1 MNAAALLS
9 HYDSAQLWPSAT
21 GLSSAGLS
29 DAGLS
34 TTQAYAQALEVR
46 ALRIARGEQP
56 RGYKIG
62 FTNRNIWARYNVAA
76 PIWGSVYS
84 STLLQGD
91 SDSEQAIQV
100 PLHGISQPRLEP
112 EAVLCL
118 ESVPPADCSLQVLFN
133 CLDWIAPGFEIV
145 QSHLPDWKFTA
156 ADAIADGSLHARLIV
171 GKRVK
176 VAQTAKSADEFSSI
190 MASASVNLSESGIQ
204 RESGQGSAVLGD
216 PLHALHYFLQELR
229 QCPGA
234 PDVQAGDVITTG
246 TWTDAWPIAAG
257 QAWRA
262 EFSDPLPSLAICLV

>member
-1 MNAAALLS
+1 MNAAALLL
-9 HYDSAQLWPSAT
+9 HYDSAQLWPRAT
-21 GLSSAGLS
+21 SLNVA
-29 DAGLS
+29 
-34 TTQAYAQALEVR
+34 QAYAQSLEVR

-62 FTNRNIWARYNVAA
+62 FTNRNIWARYNVTA

-91 SDSEQAIQV
+91 SDSEQAIEVALQ
-100 PLHGISQPRLEP
+100 GISQPRLEP

-118 ESVPPADCSLQVLFN
+118 GQVPSADCSLEELFN

-145 QSHLPDWKFTA
+145 QSHLPYWKFTA

-176 VAQTAKSADEFSSI
+176 VAQIAKSADEFSS
-190 MASASVNLSESGIQ
+190 MMVSASVKLSESGTQ

-216 PLHALHYFLQELR
+216 PLQALHYFLQELR
-229 QCPGA
+229 QCPSA
-234 PDVQAGDVITTG
+234 ADVQAGDVITTG
-246 TWTDAWPIAAG
+246 TWTDAWPIAIG
-257 QAWRA
+257 QTWQA
-262 EFSDPLPSLAICLV
+262 EFSHPLPSLAIRLV

>member
-1 MNAAALLS
+1 MNASTILS
-9 HYDSAQLWPSAT
+9 HYDSAQLWPNAT
-21 GLSSAGLS
+21 GLSTA
-29 DAGLS
+29 
-34 TTQAYAQALEVR
+34 QAYAQALEVR

-62 FTNRNIWARYNVAA
+62 FTNRSIWARYNVAA

-84 STLLQGD
+84 STLLQAD
-91 SDSEQAIQV
+91 NEQAIEV
-100 PLHGISQPRLEP
+100 PLQGISQPRLEP

-118 ESVPPADCSLQVLFN
+118 ESVPPANCSLEELFH

-176 VAQTAKSADEFSSI
+176 VSQMAKSADEFSSV
-190 MASASVNLSESGIQ
+190 MASASVNLSESGLQ

-216 PLHALHYFLQELR
+216 PLQALHYFLQELR

-257 QAWRA
+257 QAWKA
-262 EFSDPLPSLAICLV
+262 EFSNPLPSLSISLI